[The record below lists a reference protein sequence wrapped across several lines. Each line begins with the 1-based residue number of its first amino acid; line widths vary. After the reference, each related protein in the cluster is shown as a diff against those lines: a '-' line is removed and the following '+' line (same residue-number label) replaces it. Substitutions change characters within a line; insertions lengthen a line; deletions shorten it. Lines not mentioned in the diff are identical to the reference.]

1 LHVRHYALLS
11 GHITSSWLLS
21 SAWLSLRLFC
31 FLPSYFI
38 ILILLHRFSFVVLLL
53 CVAPI
58 CSFEMLRSRAA
69 WALPLLAVATASG
82 TPHKAPI
89 LQKETADSDAAWI
102 TYNWAVEVNLG
113 GQVLPLLVDTGS
125 SDL

>member
-1 LHVRHYALLS
+1 
-11 GHITSSWLLS
+11 
-21 SAWLSLRLFC
+21 
-31 FLPSYFI
+31 
-38 ILILLHRFSFVVLLL
+38 
-53 CVAPI
+53 
-58 CSFEMLRSRAA
+58 MLRSRAA

-125 SDL
+125 SDLYVTPWMFARV